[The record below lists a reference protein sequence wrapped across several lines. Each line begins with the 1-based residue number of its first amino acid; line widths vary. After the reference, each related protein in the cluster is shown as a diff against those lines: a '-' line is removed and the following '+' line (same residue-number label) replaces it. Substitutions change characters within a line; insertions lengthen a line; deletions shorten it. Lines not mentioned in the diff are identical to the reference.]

1 MQMQSSPQFSASQPC
16 PHASSVWSTLS
27 QLPPWLSEPST
38 HVEPASSQNSWHV
51 EKAEFSTTTMQTSLS
66 ATLVPDELQVCDE
79 MVSHETPPQRV
90 TTRGAS
96 TSSSF
101 MSRESAVQRDLGSCF
116 ALV

>member
-38 HVEPASSQNSWHV
+38 HVEPASSQNSRHV

-66 ATLVPDELQVCDE
+66 AKLVPDELQVC
-79 MVSHETPPQRV
+79 ET
-90 TTRGAS
+90 S
-96 TSSSF
+96 
-101 MSRESAVQRDLGSCF
+101 
-116 ALV
+116 